1 MDALYNALPHDKEHI
16 DGYYKKLGEFYNSL
30 SESEKKI
37 FHANAKQAKSSAPG
51 IEALFSDPGHKADL
65 EQYLKD
71 KAGLQDVPEDE
82 DMMDSAF
89 F

>member
-1 MDALYNALPHDKEHI
+1 MDALYDALPHDKEHI

-30 SESEKKI
+30 SQEEKKV
-37 FHANAKQAKSSAPG
+37 FHGNAQQAKASAPG
-51 IEALFSDPGHKADL
+51 IAALFSDPQQKAEL
-65 EQYLKD
+65 ENYLKD
-71 KAGLQDVPEDE
+71 KAGLQDVPADE

>member
-1 MDALYNALPHDKEHI
+1 MDALYDALPHDSEHI
-16 DGYYKKLGEFYNSL
+16 DGYYQKLGEFYNSL
-30 SESEKKI
+30 SHDEKKI
-37 FHANAKQAKSSAPG
+37 FHANAKQAKANTPS
-51 IEALFSDPGHKADL
+51 IEALFNDPGQKAEL
-65 EQYLKD
+65 EQYLMD